1 MGRGFGVFL
10 ALILG
15 ILMMLILYFVGVYLF
30 KS

>member
-15 ILMMLILYFVGVYLF
+15 ILMMLILYFVGIYLANL
-30 KS
+30 

>member
-15 ILMMLILYFVGVYLF
+15 ILMMLILYFVGVYLV

>member
-15 ILMMLILYFVGVYLF
+15 ILMMLLLYFVGVYITRP
-30 KS
+30 